1 MFRNFGSGD
10 TPTCPDC
17 KSRMHLTR
25 RAPHPVYGHD
35 FELQTFRCGNCQH
48 QSLRSADTFGRSD
61 SPKTEGSAMIV
72 YTEVIAPPP
81 LVPLSE
87 SEDDQMTLIAEN
99 LTEENH
105 WVKRFMTRLEGVIR
119 EIRH

>member
-1 MFRNFGSGD
+1 MFPNFGSTD
-10 TPTCPDC
+10 TLTCPEC
-17 KSRMHLTR
+17 KNRMYLTR

-35 FELQTFRCGNCQH
+35 FELQTFTCGDCQH
-48 QSLRSADTFGRSD
+48 QNLRSADTFGRPNV
-61 SPKTEGSAMIV
+61 PKTEGSAMIV
-72 YTEVIAPPP
+72 FTEVIAPPRP
-81 LVPLSE
+81 APR
-87 SEDDQMTLIAEN
+87 SEDEQMTLIAEN